1 MSDIVQELLQARAE
15 PKPDAKWPQ
24 WIAKAL
30 AYEPENPA
38 AAMGSRPGAAP
49 SEAGERRS
57 IRVLTRVSCT

>member
-1 MSDIVQELLQARAE
+1 MSDIVRELLQARAE

-30 AYEPENPA
+30 AYKPENPA
-38 AAMGSRPGAAP
+38 AAMGSRPGAP

-57 IRVLTRVSCT
+57 IRVLTRVSST